1 MPDLGLAD
9 YSATVLVFLTACG
22 LVAGVVR
29 GFSGFG
35 SAFIF
40 MPLASAVVGPK
51 IAAAVILLIDLV
63 AAAPMI
69 PEGWRLGDKRDVG
82 TMALGLPLGI
92 PIGAWALTHS
102 DPLLVR
108 WLLVALI
115 IPMLALLMSGWRYGG
130 RPIPILTV
138 AVGAMS
144 GLLSGV
150 AQMGGPPI
158 ILYWLG
164 SASKA
169 GVVRANVVLF
179 FAVSTAMTTGIYAAS
194 GLLPFALVGL
204 VALTGPA
211 YGMGIW
217 IGSRMFRLANERTF
231 RRLCYALIAL
241 AALIGMPLFDGILR

>member
-1 MPDLGLAD
+1 
-9 YSATVLVFLTACG
+9 
-22 LVAGVVR
+22 
-29 GFSGFG
+29 
-35 SAFIF
+35 
-40 MPLASAVVGPK
+40 
-51 IAAAVILLIDLV
+51 
-63 AAAPMI
+63 
-69 PEGWRLGDKRDVG
+69 
-82 TMALGLPLGI
+82 
-92 PIGAWALTHS
+92 
-102 DPLLVR
+102 
-108 WLLVALI
+108 
-115 IPMLALLMSGWRYGG
+115 
-130 RPIPILTV
+130 
-138 AVGAMS
+138 MS